1 MNFRRTGR
9 TSVGV
14 ATNGFG
20 GASNRSPRT
29 PEVLANEALFIG
41 IFEHALLGKSTRK
54 PWTSLMTKTILIR
67 LFGYSLQ
74 ILSGL
79 ERR

>member
-29 PEVLANEALFIG
+29 PEVLANEVLFIG
-41 IFEHALLGKSTRK
+41 IFEHALS
-54 PWTSLMTKTILIR
+54 W
-67 LFGYSLQ
+67 FYFC
-74 ILSGL
+74 
-79 ERR
+79 